1 MISNLYI
8 FVPLII
14 SFLGTLLILPL
25 WIRKAKQIG
34 LVWNDMNKIG
44 FQKVAGSGGVIVS
57 LSFVIGIFIF
67 IAYKVFWTLDSS
79 FLIEILA
86 LVVVILILTIIGLI
100 DDLFGWQKGGLSK
113 KSRILFVFLASIP
126 LIVINAGKSEIS
138 IPLIGLLDI
147 GIFYPLLAIPIG
159 IIGAATTFNFLAGFN
174 GLEAGQG
181 IILLSALSLV
191 SFFTGTFWLG
201 IISLCMVFSLLAFL
215 IYNFFPAK
223 IFPGD
228 SLTYTIGGLIAI
240 ISILGNFEKIAIFFF
255 IPIILET
262 ILKARGRLQKQSFG
276 KLSQNGTL
284 DLKYDKIYSLTHL
297 AIFILNKN
305 KKRATEKKVVF
316 LIWAFQILI
325 VLTGFLI
332 FRKGI
337 FM

>member
-113 KSRILFVFLASIP
+113 KSRILFVFF
-126 LIVINAGKSEIS
+126 
-138 IPLIGLLDI
+138 GL
-147 GIFYPLLAIPIG
+147 YP
-159 IIGAATTFNFLAGFN
+159 FN
-174 GLEAGQG
+174 
-181 IILLSALSLV
+181 SYK
-191 SFFTGTFWLG
+191 
-201 IISLCMVFSLLAFL
+201 C
-215 IYNFFPAK
+215 
-223 IFPGD
+223 
-228 SLTYTIGGLIAI
+228 
-240 ISILGNFEKIAIFFF
+240 
-255 IPIILET
+255 
-262 ILKARGRLQKQSFG
+262 R
-276 KLSQNGTL
+276 
-284 DLKYDKIYSLTHL
+284 
-297 AIFILNKN
+297 
-305 KKRATEKKVVF
+305 KK
-316 LIWAFQILI
+316 
-325 VLTGFLI
+325 
-332 FRKGI
+332 
-337 FM
+337 